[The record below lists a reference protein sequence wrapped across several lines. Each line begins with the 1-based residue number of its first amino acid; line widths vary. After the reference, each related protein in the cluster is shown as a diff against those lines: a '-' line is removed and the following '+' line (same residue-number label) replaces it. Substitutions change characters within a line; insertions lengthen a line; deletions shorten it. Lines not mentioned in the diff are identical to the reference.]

1 MAQATAQI
9 NGPGNAQPHVHV
21 NAPIH
26 PHIQNN
32 AEDQPEEPLD
42 LEKLNA
48 VRHLRAA
55 EDRFESETRERKVRR
70 AFEYGHRP
78 EFQSK
83 EDMETHLKRV
93 RRHHDFDVSRVESRD
108 GEDRGAVLVLR
119 RKAGKEERACLGKR
133 KRDGE
138 EGVEAGDA
146 VGPLAGSSRRTHA
159 LDVDNMLGNALYRL
173 RETGDRLALSG
184 G

>member
-1 MAQATAQI
+1 MQT
-9 NGPGNAQPHVHV
+9 HTH
-21 NAPIH
+21 
-26 PHIQNN
+26 NN
-32 AEDQPEEPLD
+32 HSTQERPEETLD

-83 EDMETHLKRV
+83 EEMETHLKRAR
-93 RRHHDFDVSRVESRD
+93 RRHDFEVSQIEFRD
-108 GEDRGAVLVLR
+108 GEEEQGAVLMLR
-119 RKAGKEERACLGKR
+119 RKADKEERACLGKR
-133 KRDGE
+133 KRGGDE
-138 EGVEAGDA
+138 NILVSDA
-146 VGPLAGSSRRTHA
+146 VQPLASSSRLTRP
-159 LDVDNMLGNALYRL
+159 LDVDNMLGDALYRL